1 MHAVPDR
8 IQLSVTNTEDF
19 KVPQGSCESSWMRGT
34 VAGGLR
40 QTGNRRASSGGDG

>member
-8 IQLSVTNTEDF
+8 IQLSVTNIEDF
-19 KVPQGSCESSWMRGT
+19 KVPQRPCAYGWMRDT